1 MISKFIFLA
10 ECSPTQQNPNF
21 DKNVELAKKWFETFT
36 SENFEGVSD
45 FMADDVE
52 WRSCFYGAPLDG

>member
-1 MISKFIFLA
+1 MKKIIMISVAILLA
-10 ECSPTQQNPNF
+10 ACTQAPQNLNF

-45 FMADDVE
+45 FMADDV
-52 WRSCFYGAPLDG
+52 